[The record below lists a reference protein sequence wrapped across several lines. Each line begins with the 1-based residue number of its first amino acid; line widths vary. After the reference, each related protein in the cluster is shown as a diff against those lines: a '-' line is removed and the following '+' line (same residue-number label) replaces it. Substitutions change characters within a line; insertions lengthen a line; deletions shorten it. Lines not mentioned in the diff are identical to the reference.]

1 MFTDSN
7 RVPPAARGIALA
19 RVVGAGLEPAANVA
33 RIETHISQ
41 VFLAGEWV
49 YKCKKP
55 VRFAFLDYST
65 PELRRHACAEEVRLN
80 RRLAPA
86 IYLSVEPV
94 TADTDD
100 VWTVDGAGP
109 VVDWC
114 VVMKRLPDE
123 RMLHHRIAATTAD
136 DADMER
142 LLDVLLPFY
151 DGAARG
157 LKIDAEAGNERLAGH
172 IRENFATLET
182 CDHGLPRSLILRVR
196 STQMQFVQLNA
207 ELFRQRIAA
216 GFIREGHGDL
226 RPEHVCLLEPPVVF
240 DCVEFS
246 RELRSADIVSEL
258 AFLAM
263 ECDFLGAPSLG
274 AALLA
279 GYRRRSGDTA
289 PEDLVSFYKSYRACI
304 RAKVE
309 LLRAGQQ
316 TDEVAARSSQRGR
329 RYLQLASG
337 YTSAFHR
344 PLLLVVCGAT
354 GTGKSTLAAALADL
368 LGTELLRTDV
378 IRHERAADAG
388 AGELYSEAMN
398 RWTYD
403 TLRDRAAA
411 LLGEGVSVVLDGMFR
426 RVEQREGAKRLAR
439 QYGTGTLFI
448 LCQCPPDV
456 ARRRIA
462 ERQTRGGDPSDAT
475 PELHEAQRRELQNV
489 VEEKDDDL
497 LVLDTTEDAAL
508 LLHRILDR
516 LRASA
521 HSTGRALT

>member
-1 MFTDSN
+1 MVLDSD
-7 RVPPAARGIALA
+7 RIPSAARGITLA
-19 RVVGAGLEPAANVA
+19 KVVGAGLEPAANVTL
-33 RIETHISQ
+33 IETHISR

-86 IYLSVEPV
+86 IYLGVEPV
-94 TADTDD
+94 TADADG
-100 VWTVDGAGP
+100 VWTVGGAGR

-123 RMLHHRIAATTAD
+123 RMLHHRIAAATAA

-151 DGAARG
+151 DGATRG
-157 LKIDAEAGNERLAGH
+157 PDIDAEATTERIDGH

-182 CDHGLPRSLILRVR
+182 CDHGLPRALVQRVR
-196 STQMQFVQLNA
+196 SAQMQFVQLHA
-207 ELFRQRIAA
+207 ELFRRRIAA
-216 GFIREGHGDL
+216 GSIREGHGDL

-246 RELRSADIVSEL
+246 RELRSADVVSEL

-279 GYRRRSGDTA
+279 GYRRRSGDTT

-304 RAKVE
+304 RGKVE

-316 TDEVAARSSQRGR
+316 SEDAAARSRQRGR
-329 RYLQLASG
+329 RYLQVASG

-344 PLLLVVCGAT
+344 PLLLVVFGAT
-354 GTGKSTLAAALADL
+354 GTGKSTLAAALSDL
-368 LGTELLRTDV
+368 LGAELLHTDV
-378 IRHERAADAG
+378 IRHERAAEAG
-388 AGELYSEAMN
+388 VGELYSETMN

-403 TLRDRAAA
+403 MLRDRAGA
-411 LLGEGVSVVLDGMFR
+411 LLGEAVSVVLDGTFR
-426 RVEQREGAKRLAR
+426 RVEQREEARRLAR
-439 QYGTGTLFI
+439 QYGTGALFI

-462 ERQTRGGDPSDAT
+462 ERRARGGDVSDAT
-475 PELHEAQRRELQNV
+475 PDLHEVQRRELQNIA
-489 VEEKDDDL
+489 EGTDADL
-497 LVLDTTEDAAL
+497 LVLDTTENTAL

-516 LRASA
+516 LQAVG
-521 HSTGRALT
+521 HALT

>member
-1 MFTDSN
+1 MVSDC
-7 RVPPAARGIALA
+7 VPPAARGIALA
-19 RVVGAGLEPAANVA
+19 RVVGAELEPAAHVTL
-33 RIETHISQ
+33 IETHISR

-65 PELRRHACAEEVRLN
+65 PELRRHACTEEVRLN

-86 IYLSVEPV
+86 IYLGIEPV
-94 TADTDD
+94 TADADGI
-100 VWTVDGAGP
+100 WTVGTAGSF
-109 VVDWC
+109 VDWC

-123 RMLHHRIAATTAD
+123 RMLHHRIATATAD
-136 DADMER
+136 DAEMER

-157 LKIDAEAGNERLAGH
+157 PDIDAEATTERIDGH
-172 IRENFATLET
+172 IRENFTTLET
-182 CDHGLPRSLILRVR
+182 CDHGLPRALIQRVR
-196 STQMQFVQLNA
+196 SAQMQFVQLTA
-207 ELFRQRIAA
+207 ELFRRRIAA

-226 RPEHVCLLEPPVVF
+226 RPEHVCLLETPVVF

-246 RELRSADIVSEL
+246 RELRSADVVSEL

-279 GYRRRSGDTA
+279 GYRRRSGDAA
-289 PEDLVSFYKSYRACI
+289 PSNLISFYKSYRACI

-309 LLRAGQQ
+309 LLRAEQQ
-316 TDEVAARSSQRGR
+316 TEEAAVHSRQRGR

-344 PLLLVVCGAT
+344 PLLLIVFGAT
-354 GTGKSTLAAALADL
+354 GTGKSTLAASLADL
-368 LGTELLRTDV
+368 LGAELLRTDV

-388 AGELYSEAMN
+388 ADGLYSEAMN

-403 TLRDRAAA
+403 TLRDRAGA
-411 LLGEGVSVVLDGMFR
+411 LLGEAVSVVLDGTFR
-426 RVEQREGAKRLAR
+426 RAEQREEAKRLAR
-439 QYGTGTLFI
+439 QYGTGSLFV
-448 LCQCPPDV
+448 LCQCPPEV

-462 ERQTRGGDPSDAT
+462 ERRARGGDPSDAT
-475 PELHEAQRRELQNV
+475 PELHEVQRRELQNV
-489 VEEKDDDL
+489 AEGMDADL

-508 LLHRILDR
+508 LRHRILDR
-516 LRASA
+516 LQIAG
-521 HSTGRALT
+521 HALT

>member
-1 MFTDSN
+1 MISDLD
-7 RVPPAARGIALA
+7 RDAPAARGVELG
-19 RVVGAGLEPAANVA
+19 RFVGAELEPARNVTL
-33 RIETHISQ
+33 IETHISR
-41 VFLAGEWV
+41 VFLTGERV

-65 PELRRHACAEEVRLN
+65 SELRHHACAEEVRLN

-86 IYLSVEPV
+86 IYLGVEPV
-94 TADTDD
+94 TTDADG
-100 VWTVDGAGP
+100 VWIAGGAGP

-123 RMLHHRIAATTAD
+123 RMLHQRIAAATAD
-136 DADMER
+136 AADMEH

-157 LKIDAEAGNERLAGH
+157 SDIDSEATTERLASH

-182 CDHGLPRSLILRVR
+182 CDHGLPCALVQRVR
-196 STQMQFVQLNA
+196 SAQMQFVQLNA
-207 ELFRQRIAA
+207 ELFRRRIAA
-216 GFIREGHGDL
+216 GFVREGHGDL

-246 RELRSADIVSEL
+246 RELRSADVVSEL

-263 ECDFLGAPSLG
+263 ECDFLGTPSLG

-289 PEDLVSFYKSYRACI
+289 PEDLVSFYQSYRACI

-316 TDEVAARSSQRGR
+316 SAEAAVRSQQRGR

-344 PLLLVVCGAT
+344 PLLLVVFGAT
-354 GTGKSTLAAALADL
+354 GTGKSTLAAVLADL
-368 LGTELLRTDV
+368 LGAELLRTDV

-388 AGELYSEAMN
+388 ADGLYSEAMN
-398 RWTYD
+398 RWTYE
-403 TLRDRAAA
+403 TLGDRAGA
-411 LLGEGVSVVLDGMFR
+411 LLGEGVSVVLDGTFR
-426 RVEQREGAKRLAR
+426 RAEQREEARRRAR
-439 QYGTGTLFI
+439 QYGAGALFI

-462 ERQTRGGDPSDAT
+462 ERRARGGDVSDAT
-475 PELHEAQRRELQNV
+475 PDLHEVQRRELQNV
-489 VEEKDDDL
+489 AEDTDAEL
-497 LVLDTTEDAAL
+497 LVLDTTEDAAT
-508 LLHRILDR
+508 LLHCTLDR
-516 LRASA
+516 LRNRK
-521 HSTGRALT
+521 HSR

>member
-1 MFTDSN
+1 MVSDSE
-7 RVPPAARGIALA
+7 RVPPAARGVELG
-19 RVVGAGLEPAANVA
+19 RFVGDIPKPAANVTL
-33 RIETHISQ
+33 IETHISY

-65 PELRRHACAEEVRLN
+65 LELRRHACAEEVRLN

-86 IYLSVEPV
+86 IYLGVEPV
-94 TADTDD
+94 TADADG
-100 VWTVDGAGP
+100 VWTVGGAGS
-109 VVDWC
+109 VADWC

-123 RMLHHRIAATTAD
+123 RMLHQRIAAATAD
-136 DADMER
+136 KTDMER

-151 DGAARG
+151 DVADRG
-157 LKIDAEAGNERLAGH
+157 PDIDEEATTERLAGH

-182 CDHGLPRSLILRVR
+182 CDHGLPRSLVQRVR
-196 STQMQFVQLNA
+196 SAQMQFVQLNA
-207 ELFRQRIAA
+207 ELFRRRIAA

-279 GYRRRSGDTA
+279 GYRRRSGDAA
-289 PEDLVSFYKSYRACI
+289 PEDLVSFYQSYRACI
-304 RAKVE
+304 RAKVD
-309 LLRAGQQ
+309 LLRASQQ
-316 TDEVAARSSQRGR
+316 TEDAAVRSRQRGR

-337 YTSAFHR
+337 YTSAFQR
-344 PLLLVVCGAT
+344 PLLLVVFGAT

-368 LGTELLRTDV
+368 LGAALLRTDV
-378 IRHERAADAG
+378 IRHERAAEAG
-388 AGELYSEAMN
+388 ADGLYSEAMN

-403 TLRDRAAA
+403 TLRDRAGA
-411 LLGEGVSVVLDGMFR
+411 LLGEAMSVVLDGTFR
-426 RVEQREGAKRLAR
+426 RAEQREEARRLAW
-439 QYGTGTLFI
+439 QYGTGMLFI

-462 ERQTRGGDPSDAT
+462 ERRARGGDPSDAI
-475 PELHEAQRRELQNV
+475 PELHEVQRRDLQNV
-489 VEEKDDDL
+489 AEGTDANL
-497 LVLDTTEDAAL
+497 LVLDTTEDTA

-516 LRASA
+516 LQAA
-521 HSTGRALT
+521 GHALT